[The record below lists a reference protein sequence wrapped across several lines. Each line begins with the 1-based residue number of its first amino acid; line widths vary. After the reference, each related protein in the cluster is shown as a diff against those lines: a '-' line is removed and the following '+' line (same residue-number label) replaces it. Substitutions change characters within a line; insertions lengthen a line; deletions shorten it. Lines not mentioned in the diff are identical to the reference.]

1 MKTSILLAS
10 AALAAALGTP
20 VIVAQAQ
27 AQARAPVNNDP
38 TRGPADAPVTLVMFC
53 DFQCPECGR
62 SGEAVSEVLGRRSD
76 VRLVYRD
83 FPIEHSHPLAA
94 LAAEAAACAQDQ
106 GRYWEMWDR
115 LYANPQSLDGPSLR
129 RHARAVGLN
138 GTLFDEC
145 LSSSRHRAEWQADRK
160 EGLEA
165 GVTGTPAFFINGQ
178 KFEGEVTADELEQ
191 LIAGARR

>member
-10 AALAAALGTP
+10 AALAAVLGTH

-27 AQARAPVNNDP
+27 ERAPANSDP
-38 TRGPADAPVTLVMFC
+38 TRGPADAPVTVVMFC

-62 SGEAVSEVLGRRSD
+62 SGEAVSVVLGRRSD

-83 FPIEHSHPLAA
+83 FPIDHTHPFAA

-106 GRYWEMWDR
+106 GRYWQMWDR
-115 LYANPQSLDGPSLR
+115 LYANQQSLDGPSLR

-145 LSSSRHRAEWQADRK
+145 LASGRHRAEWQEDRK

-178 KFEGEVTADELEQ
+178 KFEGEMTADELEQ
-191 LIAGARR
+191 LIAGAGR